1 MSEHYSEE
9 SNVNA
14 AMKDL
19 RDDLEAAAAEEWI
32 HSTYEDL
39 QGYVDGTL
47 SEPER
52 DIVESHIEV
61 CAECGASERD
71 LLQIRQ
77 ELRTTPRG
85 QIVWWQ
91 VAAAAAAVILV
102 AYIAM
107 LPMRDRVSRLEAQ
120 IKTLEEEK
128 SVLEKQ
134 SRESALLAQDLQK
147 KAANPPAQALAP
159 EYRQVIAAVLA
170 GKELTLPSFLSDL
183 RAPEGQL
190 LGSARKAEFSLIGP
204 VGTAVE
210 SETPVLEWTP
220 WNGADTY
227 VVSVFDTR
235 FELVA
240 QSEALSTAQWTI
252 PRPLKRG
259 SVYAWQVVATRK
271 GRQAK
276 SPMPPAPPAMFK
288 VLEPNEAA
296 KLSAV
301 RQQIEAPLQ
310 LGILYSHFGVLDAAE
325 EQFRRVDPSDPS
337 SPTATRLL
345 QQLESLGPS
354 K

>member
-1 MSEHYSEE
+1 
-9 SNVNA
+9 
-14 AMKDL
+14 MKEL

-52 DIVESHIEV
+52 DIVESHLEV

-71 LLQIRQ
+71 LQRIQQDLRAAPTLQV
-77 ELRTTPRG
+77 RG
-85 QIVWWQ
+85 QVVWWQ
-91 VAAAAAAVILV
+91 AAAAAAAVILV

-128 SVLEKQ
+128 GVLEKQ
-134 SRESALLAQDLQK
+134 SRESALLMQDLQK
-147 KAANPPAQALAP
+147 KAANQPAQALSP
-159 EYRQVIAAVLA
+159 EYRQMIAAVVA
-170 GKELTLPSFLSDL
+170 GKELALPSFLSDL
-183 RAPEGQL
+183 HAPEGQM
-190 LGSARKAEFSLIGP
+190 LGPSQGAEFSLIGP

-210 SETPVLEWTP
+210 SETPVLRWTP
-220 WNGADTY
+220 WNGADSY
-227 VVSVFDTR
+227 VVSVFDAG

-240 QSEALSTAQWTI
+240 KSGSLSTTQWPV
-252 PRPLKRG
+252 PRSLKQG
-259 SVYAWQVVATRK
+259 SVYAWQVIATRK
-271 GRQAK
+271 GEQAK

-288 VLEPNEAA
+288 VLESNEVA

-301 RQQIEAPLQ
+301 RQQVDTPLQ
-310 LGILYSHFGVLDAAE
+310 LGILYAHFGILDAAA
-325 EQFRRVDPSDPS
+325 EQFRQVDPSDPS
-337 SPTATRLL
+337 SATATRLL
-345 QQLESLGPS
+345 QQVESLRHP